1 LRCPRAAWRRLP
13 LSEKSVA
20 GGSVPV
26 EFPDFTK
33 GKWKTAKR
41 FDVEV

>member
-1 LRCPRAAWRRLP
+1 MAQT
-13 LSEKSVA
+13 SSVGKIGL